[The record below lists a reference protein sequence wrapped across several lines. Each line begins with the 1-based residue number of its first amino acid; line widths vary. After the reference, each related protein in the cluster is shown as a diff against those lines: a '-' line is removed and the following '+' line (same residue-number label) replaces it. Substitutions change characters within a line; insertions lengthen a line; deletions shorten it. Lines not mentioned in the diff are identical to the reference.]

1 MCFAYQ
7 LPKNDNT
14 RKNAHFTPPIVFID
28 SQKKKSAQTSINLSG
43 YLFAIFCVSFSPFFY
58 FVFCFFFIKTCRA
71 AIWHTS
77 CNFFPYKNCY
87 SIIIFFFADEIGIKL
102 FSRKIPYNRL
112 FCVHIAR
119 SVIVNINTVTE
130 ICTEVITNETKQT
143 IKSVKAN
150 GLVGATKTSFRFLF
164 FLSSQW

>member
-71 AIWHTS
+71 AIWHAS

-87 SIIIFFFADEIGIKL
+87 SIIIFFLLTKLALNFFPVKFHIIGC
-102 FSRKIPYNRL
+102 FVCTSRALWLSISIPLPRYVL
-112 FCVHIAR
+112 
-119 SVIVNINTVTE
+119 
-130 ICTEVITNETKQT
+130 
-143 IKSVKAN
+143 KS
-150 GLVGATKTSFRFLF
+150 
-164 FLSSQW
+164 